1 MIAKFKKNKKIKS
14 IKGKVFSVFLIALV
28 LFIIGFIVI
37 TNWKINKRRNE
48 LTDKISLLKQEVQK
62 LEEKNKELKEK
73 KLDSES
79 EDYLEKVARDQLDL
93 KKPGEEVIVVQKE
106 PAFTKSSSE
115 LKKEKSWWDRFKSI
129 WTRD

>member
-1 MIAKFKKNKKIKS
+1 MVAKFKKNKKIKS
-14 IKGKVFSVFLIALV
+14 LKDKVLSLFLIGLV
-28 LFIIGFIVI
+28 LFIIGFIVV
-37 TNWKINKRRNE
+37 TNWKINKRREE
-48 LTDKISLLKQEVQK
+48 LIDRVSLLKQEVER

-73 KLDSES
+73 KIDSES

-106 PAFTKSSSE
+106 E
-115 LKKEKSWWDRFKSI
+115 EQKEEEEERKSWWDKFKSI